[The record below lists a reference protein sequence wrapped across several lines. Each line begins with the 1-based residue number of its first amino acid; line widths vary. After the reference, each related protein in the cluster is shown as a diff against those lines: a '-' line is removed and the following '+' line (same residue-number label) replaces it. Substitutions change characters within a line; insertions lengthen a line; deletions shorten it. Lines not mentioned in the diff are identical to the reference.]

1 MFPEMLRLSYQHRA
15 FYCYVI
21 LSVWIF
27 LLVAGM
33 YKYIGIE
40 EKTSSPGRR
49 PASEISL
56 REFPRNLKLDPKT
69 KKIFR
74 FCNPPDDISPG
85 AEGKVEGNLT
95 LEGILVFIR
104 HGDRGPLAHIR
115 NITTVNCAKDFSG
128 NPEME
133 NTYLGYQNFLQ
144 NVSSYSRTAW
154 TQFLG
159 PFHGFSMLPD
169 NSKDCKLAQL
179 TGLGVNQLLKTGLL
193 LRNTYYNKLNLSNN
207 TIGSK
212 DVVVYSTRYRR
223 TVQSAVALLYTFLE
237 TENFAN
243 FAKISLQE
251 SQSLAFCNSD
261 CACSAADK
269 FSKQH
274 SKEMAEHLKSHP
286 AVANLIKQAAN
297 VVFEMPDQAQTTD
310 PNSLRDALL
319 TYVCHNAPL
328 PCIDMEVQQF
338 CVKTEHV
345 TSLFAYTEWEAKQH
359 AKSRSQRKYGL
370 LRAYGLLRNIV
381 SHMLRIVSDAKPK
394 IVLYS
399 GHDKTLEYLATAL
412 GLISDRFAM
421 SHYASRFIIEV
432 YKINPKN
439 ENHVASDFYFRVVV
453 NGKDFTQEIPF
464 CRNANYFGV
473 NIHDRSDKSD
483 KVKTESKLCPI
494 EAIIRQLHDDYFTP
508 FNATNFKDACSM
520 RKQGR

>member
-1 MFPEMLRLSYQHRA
+1 MLPEMLRLSYQHRA

-33 YKYIGIE
+33 YKYIGVD
-40 EKTSSPGRR
+40 EKTYTQGRR
-49 PASEISL
+49 PPSDISL
-56 REFPRNLKLDPKT
+56 REFPRNLKLDLKT

-74 FCNPPDDISPG
+74 FCNSPDDINPG
-85 AEGKVEGNLT
+85 AEGKVDGNLT

-104 HGDRGPLAHIR
+104 HGDRGPLTHVR

-128 NPEME
+128 TSEME
-133 NTYLGYQNFLQ
+133 SVYLAYQSFLQ

-159 PFHGFSMLPD
+159 PFHGFPMLPAD
-169 NSKDCKLAQL
+169 SKECKLAQL

-193 LRNTYYNKLNLSNN
+193 LRNIYYNKLNLNSSTLN
-207 TIGSK
+207 SK
-212 DVVVYSTRYRR
+212 DIIVYSTRYRR

-237 TENFAN
+237 YDNFGN
-243 FAKISLQE
+243 LAKINLQE
-251 SQSLAFCNSD
+251 SQSLTFCNTD

-274 SKEMAEHLKSHP
+274 SKEMAEHLRSHP
-286 AVANLIKQAAN
+286 AVANLIKQAGN
-297 VVFEMPDQAQTTD
+297 VVFEMPEQAQSTD

-328 PCIDMEVQQF
+328 PCIDLEVQQF

-370 LRAYGLLRNIV
+370 LRAYGLLRDIV

-394 IVLYS
+394 VVLYS

-412 GLISDRFAM
+412 GLVTDRFSM

-432 YKINPKN
+432 YKMNPKN
-439 ENHVASDFYFRVVV
+439 ENHVASDFYFRVVI
-453 NGKDFTQEIPF
+453 NGKDFTQDIPF
-464 CRNANYFGV
+464 CKNVNYFSV
-473 NIHDRSDKSD
+473 NVHNRPDKID
-483 KVKTESKLCPI
+483 KIKAETKLCPI
-494 EAIIRQLHDDYFTP
+494 EAIIRQLHDDYFAP
-508 FNATNFKDACSM
+508 FNATNFKDACSI
-520 RKQGR
+520 RKHG